1 MKEKSN
7 EKYEEKF
14 QQKYTDLRL
23 WFFLHMRIMRFYR
36 VGAYR
41 ERDFSP
47 KGWMNCDPAKRYL
60 YIEDFEEKYDVVG
73 MQRSDIED
81 LLGSPTWRETEPDTE
96 EIIYYEYRIQDHI
109 LAGWKVYQIRFQDD
123 LVADTSI
130 IVEDW

>member
-1 MKEKSN
+1 MKNTKKNFNRNILICVYGFSS
-7 EKYEEKF
+7 Y
-14 QQKYTDLRL
+14 
-23 WFFLHMRIMRFYR
+23 
-36 VGAYR
+36 AYYAVLSCGQPIGK
-41 ERDFSP
+41 EIFP

>member
-1 MKEKSN
+1 
-7 EKYEEKF
+7 
-14 QQKYTDLRL
+14 
-23 WFFLHMRIMRFYR
+23 
-36 VGAYR
+36 
-41 ERDFSP
+41 
-47 KGWMNCDPAKRYL
+47 MNCDPAKRYF

-109 LAGWKVYQIRFQDD
+109 LAGWKVCQIRFQDD

>member
-1 MKEKSN
+1 MKTN
-7 EKYEEKF
+7 FNRNILICVYG
-14 QQKYTDLRL
+14 
-23 WFFLHMRIMRFYR
+23 FF
-36 VGAYR
+36 
-41 ERDFSP
+41 SQ

-60 YIEDFEEKYDVVG
+60 YIEDFEEK
-73 MQRSDIED
+73 
-81 LLGSPTWRETEPDTE
+81 LGSPTWAETEPDTE